1 MKVFVY
7 VPCIAYLGEQC
18 RLLIVFDRIYIALSR
33 ERKRFNFDI
42 TL

>member
-7 VPCIAYLGEQC
+7 VPRIVYLGEQC